1 MPAKPKEKGI
11 RPQLIIYST
20 IIQVNMKETNYLQ
33 KWKKKNSLEFELA
46 YWQRAVAIRAN

>member
-33 KWKKKNSLEFELA
+33 KWKKQFELA
-46 YWQRAVAIRAN
+46 YWQRAVAVRLN